1 MYGPGQYV
9 EPFGL
14 ATLSLLIVTFCF
26 GFFMKKNPK
35 VLAQMAQTA
44 GLRHDHRGFLS
55 CHPRDARPQ
64 PVTPVKRGTLN
75 MADNQASPFACPSP
89 GLRIK
94 QGGPP
99 LRRPEP
105 EEVAA
110 FPERARSLLEGT
122 AKSQAACLE
131 RGAYSL
137 EWVEGRHFLLVGGTG
152 SGVGGALAAAVLNL
166 LGASGSLTIVA
177 RDLKR
182 SLGYQSALLLK
193 EKADQAGLGERF
205 QWLNTGAALE
215 GERFAQIV
223 QAVKE
228 AGADRVVYVN
238 TVAAAM
244 SGLLPGYPPVFVRD
258 VDEEGLFEWELSP
271 LDERSIE
278 ATKFTMGTMAVELPD
293 ALEKAGVAVEA
304 AAFRRLARERRPEQP
319 GPRFARI
326 RSSGRL
332 FNQPVSAQGDHPGRN
347 LFRLPCGKADH
358 RLLPARDEDPGPE
371 HGARGDGHGL
381 PVRNPDG
388 KGRHSMHR
396 PAGAC
401 PGHAGP
407 NRQGRSGESDNP
419 FPRLDLHEASLDLW
433 FLEVLTRLNED
444 ENSDFYFKR
453 WIRP

>member
-1 MYGPGQYV
+1 
-9 EPFGL
+9 
-14 ATLSLLIVTFCF
+14 
-26 GFFMKKNPK
+26 
-35 VLAQMAQTA
+35 
-44 GLRHDHRGFLS
+44 
-55 CHPRDARPQ
+55 
-64 PVTPVKRGTLN
+64 

-105 EEVAA
+105 AEVAA
-110 FPERARSLLEGT
+110 FPERARSLIEGT
-122 AKSQAACLE
+122 TKSQAACLE
-131 RGAYSL
+131 RGAYPL

-193 EKADQAGLGERF
+193 EKADRAGLGERF
-205 QWLNTGAALE
+205 QWLNRGAALE
-215 GERFAQIV
+215 GERFDEIV

-278 ATKFTMGTMAVELPD
+278 ATKFTMGTMAVEFPD

-304 AAFRRLARERRPEQP
+304 AAFADWRGSVDRSSRDPASPEYGRQGAYSTSLYLPKEIIQAATSSAYRAGRRPTIDC
-319 GPRFARI
+319 F
-326 RSSGRL
+326 
-332 FNQPVSAQGDHPGRN
+332 
-347 LFRLPCGKADH
+347 
-358 RLLPARDEDPGPE
+358 
-371 HGARGDGHGL
+371 L
-381 PVRNPDG
+381 PVMKTQALSMVPGAMAMACLYESLMEKEGIRCIDPPELALGMLDRI
-388 KGRHSMHR
+388 GRAVR
-396 PAGAC
+396 
-401 PGHAGP
+401 
-407 NRQGRSGESDNP
+407 GESDNP